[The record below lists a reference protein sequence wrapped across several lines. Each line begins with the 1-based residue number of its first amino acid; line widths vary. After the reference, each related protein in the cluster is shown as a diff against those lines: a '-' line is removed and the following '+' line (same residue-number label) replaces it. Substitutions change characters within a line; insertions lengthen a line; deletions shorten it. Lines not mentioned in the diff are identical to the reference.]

1 MEQKRD
7 YTGTADLRRL
17 QEAVENVLRLHELD
31 VRSVPEAR
39 GFIVHGRKE
48 GIERDLTGSA
58 YSLTVTA
65 RLGESGTTV
74 AVAEDLLGKAAVG
87 LVLGAVTGGIGALIP
102 GWFAYQQHQI
112 AQQVWVAVD
121 EHMAAVGRTV

>member
-1 MEQKRD
+1 MEEKRD
-7 YTGTADLRRL
+7 YTGTADPRRL

-31 VRSVPEAR
+31 VRSVPEVK

-48 GIERDLTGSA
+48 GLERDLTGSA
-58 YSLTVTA
+58 YAVTVTA

-74 AVAEDLLGKAAVG
+74 AVSEELLGKAAVG
-87 LVLGAVTGGIGALIP
+87 VVLGLLTGGIGALIP

-112 AQQVWVAVD
+112 ARRVWVAID
-121 EHMAAVGRTV
+121 DHMASLAAAG

>member
-7 YTGTADLRRL
+7 YTGTADVRRL

-58 YSLTVTA
+58 YSVTVTA
-65 RLGESGTTV
+65 RLGDSGTTV
-74 AVAEDLLGKAAVG
+74 AVEEDLLGKAAVG
-87 LVLGAVTGGIGALIP
+87 LVLGALTGGIGALIP

-112 AQQVWVAVD
+112 AQRVWVAVD
-121 EHMAAVGRTV
+121 DHMAGVGGAV